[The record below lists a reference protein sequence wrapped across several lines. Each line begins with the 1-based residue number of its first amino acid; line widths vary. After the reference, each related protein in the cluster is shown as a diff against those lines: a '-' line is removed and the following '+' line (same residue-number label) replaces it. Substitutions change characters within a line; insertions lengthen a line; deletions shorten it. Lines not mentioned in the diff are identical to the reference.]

1 MNKNLT
7 ATQNDYAYFLPATS
21 GFYSTYIGKQRYS
34 NYVDPARIPASFGP
48 MGIEA
53 MNYLNPNAAFYF
65 DHCLYSAGH
74 ANLDLSKPD
83 PSEDMFRNRDRSTSW
98 VLGDSGGF
106 QIGKGVWEGEWNDPN
121 GPVVAQRMAEAV
133 AKGVELVPQLHPT
146 GHPKTDKNGNP
157 KYTKIDHVKI
167 YQAKLDAA
175 QKKREQVLAWM
186 DALMD
191 YGMVLDIPAWVG
203 RSPVGAKNSGVSDY
217 PQAVA
222 ATKYNNEYFI
232 KHRTGACKFLNVL
245 QGETHKQAED
255 WYQQMKDFCD
265 PTKYDKPFNGWA
277 MGGQNMC
284 DVDLVLRRLVA
295 LKFDG
300 LLEQGHQD
308 WMHFLGTSK
317 LEWAL
322 LLTDIQ
328 RAIRK
333 HHNPDFT
340 ISFDCASPFL
350 ATANGQIYVQ
360 TEIVDKEKW
369 LYRMLP
375 SLDDKKY
382 SKDTRL
388 FKDVVVQDKHF
399 TNFESSPLM
408 DGVEVKDICIY
419 GPGDLNKIGKEGKT
433 SWDSFTYAI
442 MMGHNVWLHL
452 NSVQEANR
460 QYDAGLCP
468 AMLNATT
475 ATNNHY
481 MDYTPGSNKF
491 KDVVDAIFS
500 APDRDT
506 AIAIIDY
513 YDKFWQAIPGTRGA
527 TGKKTVNANTMFS
540 EFFEEVDEDSVQ
552 LEDEADFDEFAID
565 KLDALEAS
573 IHDIT

>member
-21 GFYSTYIGKQRYS
+21 GFYSTYIGKQRHS

-48 MGIEA
+48 LGIEA
-53 MNYLNPNAAFYF
+53 MNYLNPNASFYF

-74 ANLDLSKPD
+74 ANLDLAKSD
-83 PSEDMFRNRDRSTSW
+83 PSEDMFRNRDRTTSW

-106 QIGKGVWEGEWNDPN
+106 QIGKGVWAGEWNDPN

-133 AKGVELVPQLHPT
+133 AKGIELVPQLHPT

-157 KYTKIDHVKI
+157 KYTKIDHAKL
-167 YQAKLDAA
+167 YQDQLDAA

-203 RSPVGAKNSGVSDY
+203 RSPVGAKNSGVADY

-245 QGETHKQAED
+245 QGENHKQAED

-265 PTKYDKPFNGWA
+265 PKKYDKPFNGWA

-284 DVDLVLRRLVA
+284 DVDLVLRRIVA

-300 LLEQGHQD
+300 LLEEGHQD

-328 RAIRK
+328 RAVRK
-333 HHNPDFT
+333 YHNPKFT

-360 TEIVDKEKW
+360 TEIKDREKW

-375 SLDDKKY
+375 SLDNKKY
-382 SKDTRL
+382 ASDTRL
-388 FKDVVVQDKHF
+388 FKDVVVQDGWFK
-399 TNFESSPLM
+399 NFESSPLM
-408 DGVEVKDICIY
+408 DGVKVNEICIY

-468 AMLNATT
+468 AMLVQE
-475 ATNNHY
+475 
-481 MDYTPGSNKF
+481 KF
-491 KDVVDAIFS
+491 NRIFFRDVVDDIFS
-500 APDRDT
+500 APDRAT
-506 AIAIIDY
+506 AIDIIDKN
-513 YDKFWQAIPGTRGA
+513 DKFWQAIPGTRGA
-527 TGKKTVNANTMFS
+527 IGKKTVNASGMFS
-540 EFFEEVDEDSVQ
+540 ELFVTVEPDVVQ
-552 LEDEADFDEFAID
+552 LEDEADFDESAVD

-573 IHDIT
+573 VHDIT

>member
-1 MNKNLT
+1 MTTPEINRNLT

-21 GFYSTYIGKQRYS
+21 GFYSTYIGKQRYN
-34 NYVDPARIPASFGP
+34 NYVDPSRIPASFGP
-48 MGIEA
+48 LGIEA
-53 MNYLNPNAAFYF
+53 MNYLNPNASFYF

-106 QIGKGVWEGEWNDPN
+106 QIGKGVWEGEWNDPT
-121 GPVVAQRMAEAV
+121 GTEVTQRMAEAV
-133 AKGVELVPQLHPT
+133 ARGVELIPQLDAT
-146 GHPKTDKNGNP
+146 GNPKLDKNGNP
-157 KYTKIDHVKI
+157 KMTKIDHVKL

-175 QKKREQVLAWM
+175 QKKREQVLA
-186 DALMD
+186 
-191 YGMVLDIPAWVG
+191 
-203 RSPVGAKNSGVSDY
+203 
-217 PQAVA
+217 
-222 ATKYNNEYFI
+222 
-232 KHRTGACKFLNVL
+232 
-245 QGETHKQAED
+245 QAED

-300 LLEQGHQD
+300 LLEEGHQD

-328 RAIRK
+328 RAVRK
-333 HHNPDFT
+333 YHNPKFT

-360 TEIVDKEKW
+360 TEIVDREKW

-375 SLDDKKY
+375 SLDNKKY
-382 SKDTRL
+382 AKDTRL
-388 FKDVVVQDKHF
+388 FQDVVVQDGHF
-399 TNFESSPLM
+399 KSFTTSPLM
-408 DGVEVKDICIY
+408 DGVQVKDICIY

-468 AMLNATT
+468 AMLVDERFERV
-475 ATNNHY
+475 Y
-481 MDYTPGSNKF
+481 F

-500 APDRDT
+500 APDRAT
-506 AIAIIDY
+506 AEAIIDSF
-513 YDKFWQAIPGTRGA
+513 DKFWQAIPGTRGA
-527 TGKKTVNANTMFS
+527 IGKKTVNASTHFANLFD
-540 EFFEEVDEDSVQ
+540 EEDDDSVQ
-552 LEDEADFDEFAID
+552 LDESHSEEFTEDEAA
-565 KLDALEAS
+565 KLDQLEYEVK
-573 IHDIT
+573 